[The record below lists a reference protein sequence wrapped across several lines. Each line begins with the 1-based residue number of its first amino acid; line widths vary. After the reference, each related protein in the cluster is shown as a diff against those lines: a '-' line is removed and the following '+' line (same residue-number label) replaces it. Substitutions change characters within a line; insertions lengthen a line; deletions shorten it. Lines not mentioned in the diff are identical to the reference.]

1 MKTKTTLVRTVAVFA
16 MFMLF
21 NCNKNP
27 KASENLL
34 SASNVDSAS
43 AKQDPL
49 VDVPMPAKLDS
60 AMRQSFDKE
69 TYQELKKLS
78 KKNVK
83 SFFITKE
90 NYLKMIDDL
99 PVGADRV
106 SFSFVQFNS
115 AKFPGK
121 YKELSKFDGSLYM
134 LYSYIDKNGK
144 NLTQK
149 NYAILSVKD
158 AVEVSEVDFKVMAED
173 YVNNIKSKIDHFV
186 KGTQGNSFSVRISRE
201 DLEAYKARMA
211 TKKDIG
217 KFKIT
222 LAQWIVFDNFLT
234 KGQSSALSKK
244 LSYFADENVGQ
255 MTFITDC
262 VGANGQ
268 NIEDLSGDDMN
279 VLCPNICD

>member
-1 MKTKTTLVRTVAVFA
+1 MKTKTTLMRTVAVFA
-16 MFMLF
+16 MFILF

-27 KASENLL
+27 KTSEDLL

-49 VDVPMPAKLDS
+49 ADVPMPAKLDS

-186 KGTQGNSFSVRISRE
+186 KGTQGNTLSVRISRE

-244 LSYFADENVGQ
+244 LSYFADENIGQ

-262 VGANGQ
+262 EEINGQ
-268 NIEDLSGDDMN
+268 DIDDLSGDDFSR
-279 VLCPNICD
+279 LCPTICS

>member
-27 KASENLL
+27 KTSEDLL

-49 VDVPMPAKLDS
+49 ADVPMPAKLDS

-186 KGTQGNSFSVRISRE
+186 KGTQGNTLSVRISRE

-222 LAQWIVFDNFLT
+222 LAQWVVFDNFLT

-262 VGANGQ
+262 VGTNGQ
-268 NIEDLSGDDMN
+268 NIEDLSGDDVNKM
-279 VLCPNICD
+279 CPMICN

>member
-1 MKTKTTLVRTVAVFA
+1 MKTKTTLMRTVAVFA

-115 AKFPGK
+115 SKFPGK
-121 YKELSKFDGSLYM
+121 YKELAKFDGLLYM

-144 NLTQK
+144 NLTDK
-149 NYAILSVKD
+149 NYAI
-158 AVEVSEVDFKVMAED
+158 
-173 YVNNIKSKIDHFV
+173 
-186 KGTQGNSFSVRISRE
+186 G
-201 DLEAYKARMA
+201 
-211 TKKDIG
+211 
-217 KFKIT
+217 
-222 LAQWIVFDNFLT
+222 
-234 KGQSSALSKK
+234 
-244 LSYFADENVGQ
+244 
-255 MTFITDC
+255 
-262 VGANGQ
+262 
-268 NIEDLSGDDMN
+268 
-279 VLCPNICD
+279 

>member
-1 MKTKTTLVRTVAVFA
+1 LR
-16 MFMLF
+16 
-21 NCNKNP
+21 
-27 KASENLL
+27 
-34 SASNVDSAS
+34 
-43 AKQDPL
+43 
-49 VDVPMPAKLDS
+49 
-60 AMRQSFDKE
+60 
-69 TYQELKKLS
+69 KLS

-173 YVNNIKSKIDHFV
+173 YVTNIKSKIDRFV
-186 KGTQGNSFSVRISRE
+186 KGSQGNTLSVRISRE

>member
-1 MKTKTTLVRTVAVFA
+1 MKTKTTLMRTVAVFA
-16 MFMLF
+16 MFILF

-27 KASENLL
+27 KTSEDLL

-43 AKQDPL
+43 VKQDPL

-158 AVEVSEVDFKVMAED
+158 PVEVSEVDFKVMAED

-186 KGTQGNSFSVRISRE
+186 KGTQGNTLSVRISRE

-222 LAQWIVFDNFLT
+222 LAQWVVFDNFLT

-262 VGANGQ
+262 VGTNGQ

>member
-1 MKTKTTLVRTVAVFA
+1 MKTKTTLMRTVAVFA
-16 MFMLF
+16 MFILF

-27 KASENLL
+27 KTSEDLL

-43 AKQDPL
+43 VKQDPL
-49 VDVPMPAKLDS
+49 ADVPMPAKLDS

-144 NLTQK
+144 NLSDK

-186 KGTQGNSFSVRISRE
+186 KGTQGNTLSVRISRE

-262 VGANGQ
+262 VGTNGQ
-268 NIEDLSGDDMN
+268 NIEDLSGDDVNKM
-279 VLCPNICD
+279 CPMICN

>member
-1 MKTKTTLVRTVAVFA
+1 
-16 MFMLF
+16 
-21 NCNKNP
+21 
-27 KASENLL
+27 
-34 SASNVDSAS
+34 
-43 AKQDPL
+43 
-49 VDVPMPAKLDS
+49 MPAKLDS

-83 SFFITKE
+83 SFFVTKE

-144 NLTQK
+144 NLTDK

-173 YVNNIKSKIDHFV
+173 YVTNIKSKIDRFV
-186 KGTQGNSFSVRISRE
+186 KGTQGNTLSVRISRE

-222 LAQWIVFDNFLT
+222 LAQWVVFDNFLT

-244 LSYFADENVGQ
+244 LSYFADENIGQ

-262 VGANGQ
+262 VGTNGQ
-268 NIEDLSGDDMN
+268 NIEDLSGDDVN
-279 VLCPNICD
+279 KLCPTICS

>member
-1 MKTKTTLVRTVAVFA
+1 MKTKTTLMRTVAVFA

-21 NCNKNP
+21 NCNKNS
-27 KASENLL
+27 KTSENLL
-34 SASNVDSAS
+34 SASNVDSTS
-43 AKQDPL
+43 TKDPL
-49 VDVPMPAKLDS
+49 ADVPMPAKLDS

-78 KKNVK
+78 EKNVK

-121 YKELSKFDGSLYM
+121 YRELSKFDGSLYM

-144 NLTQK
+144 NFADK

-173 YVNNIKSKIDHFV
+173 YKINIKPKIDRFV
-186 KGTQGNSFSVRISRE
+186 KGTQGNTLSVSVSRE
-201 DLEAYKARMA
+201 DLEAYKARMT

-222 LAQWIVFDNFLT
+222 LAQWVVFDNFLT

-268 NIEDLSGDDMN
+268 DIEDLSGDDMN

>member
-1 MKTKTTLVRTVAVFA
+1 
-16 MFMLF
+16 
-21 NCNKNP
+21 
-27 KASENLL
+27 
-34 SASNVDSAS
+34 
-43 AKQDPL
+43 
-49 VDVPMPAKLDS
+49 MPAKLDS

-99 PVGADRV
+99 PGGADRV

-173 YVNNIKSKIDHFV
+173 YVNNIKSKIDRFV
-186 KGTQGNSFSVRISRE
+186 KGSQGNTLSVRISRE

-222 LAQWIVFDNFLT
+222 LAQWVVFDNFLT

>member
-27 KASENLL
+27 KTSEDLL

-49 VDVPMPAKLDS
+49 ADVPMPAKLDS

-186 KGTQGNSFSVRISRE
+186 KGTQGNTLSVRISRE

-244 LSYFADENVGQ
+244 LSYFADENIGQ

-262 VGANGQ
+262 VGTNGQ
-268 NIEDLSGDDMN
+268 NIEDLSGDDVNKM
-279 VLCPNICD
+279 CPMICN

>member
-1 MKTKTTLVRTVAVFA
+1 MKTKTTLMRTVAVFA
-16 MFMLF
+16 MFILF

-27 KASENLL
+27 KISENLL

-43 AKQDPL
+43 TKQDPL
-49 VDVPMPAKLDS
+49 ADVPMPAKLDS

-186 KGTQGNSFSVRISRE
+186 KGTQGNSLSVRISRE

-222 LAQWIVFDNFLT
+222 LAQWVVFDNFLT

-244 LSYFADENVGQ
+244 LSYFADENIGQ

-262 VGANGQ
+262 VGTNGQ
-268 NIEDLSGDDMN
+268 NIEDLSGDDVNKM
-279 VLCPNICD
+279 CPMICN

>member
-1 MKTKTTLVRTVAVFA
+1 MKTKTTLMRTVAVFA
-16 MFMLF
+16 MFLLF

-27 KASENLL
+27 KTSENLL

-43 AKQDPL
+43 TKQDPL
-49 VDVPMPAKLDS
+49 ADVPMPAKLDS

-90 NYLKMIDDL
+90 NYLKMIDNL
-99 PVGADRV
+99 PVDADRV

-115 AKFPGK
+115 TKFPGK

-144 NLTQK
+144 NLTDK

-173 YVNNIKSKIDHFV
+173 YVNNIKSKIDRFV
-186 KGTQGNSFSVRISRE
+186 KGTQGNTLSVRISRE
-201 DLEAYKARMA
+201 DLEAYKARMT

-262 VGANGQ
+262 VGTNGQ